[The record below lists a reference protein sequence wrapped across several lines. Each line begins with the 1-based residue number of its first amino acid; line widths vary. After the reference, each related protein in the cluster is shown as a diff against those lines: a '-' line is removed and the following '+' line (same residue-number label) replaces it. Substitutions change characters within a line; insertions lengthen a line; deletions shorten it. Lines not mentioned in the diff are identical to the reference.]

1 MTLIDEED
9 MYWISYAWHQGHR
22 LDAYGDSNRPHC
34 ENEDGTWTADRMGRL
49 EEALEGTDWFSKMQ
63 DKYGDEF
70 LDWHYDISAELLDDM
85 GHRKENITGKMIQNE
100 MEDGFGYGLGEEE
113 E

>member
-1 MTLIDEED
+1 MTLISEID
-9 MYWISYAWHQGHR
+9 MHYISYAWHQGDR

-49 EEALEGTDWFSKMQ
+49 EEALEGTGWFSIML
-63 DKYGDEF
+63 DKYDDKF
-70 LDWHYDISAELLDDM
+70 LDWHYDTTAELLDEM
-85 GHRKENITGKMIQNE
+85 GYSKGDITAKMVQDT
-100 MEDGFGYGLGEEE
+100 MEESFGHGLGEEE